1 MYACTYPWHVHVC
14 MCTIVTLI
22 ANVEQS
28 STVLAIVCAV
38 MTKLAIPVK
47 MVSQGASKVNISIV
61 IPQV

>member
-1 MYACTYPWHVHVC
+1 